1 MHDDDTLLGLE
12 HAGRARQHRG
22 GRPVF
27 SSRGAIYHLNA
38 RTGSRSKGQS
48 ARAAAAYIQR
58 TAEYSRDQDQADELV
73 YTESGHMPA
82 WAEAD
87 PTDYWDAAD
96 VYERA
101 NGRLFKRLEFALPVA
116 LTADEQ
122 QELAVGFARHLT
134 ADEHLPYTLA
144 IHAGAGTNPHC
155 HLLISER
162 TNDRLERSPAQWF
175 RRYNAAAPERGGAR
189 KTETLKPKAWLEA
202 TREAWAEQANQALER
217 AGHAIRI
224 DHRSLEAQ
232 GIERLPSLHL
242 GPTVQAMEARG
253 IETER
258 GAEARRREQ
267 VNAQLTDL
275 GTQREEVGYERT
287 SQREQLEPG
296 GAGSD
301 RAVAA
306 LGEPASGVAAG
317 GERAAGRG
325 LEDSPGR
332 GRGAS
337 AERGAGLG
345 AGAGG
350 VAPGDAGPAPEPHE
364 ADRAPGRAD
373 RALRS
378 RDRAVGADVE
388 PGSVAAGVGERDRD
402 LGCEPDSAGDL
413 LVDGADRSGPGA
425 THDLSAT
432 VGGDDRGGADR
443 DRTTAAAEG
452 AAGRGVAT
460 PADLAAARDQ
470 LTTTEEE
477 IERARQQLAAA
488 EAAHEAALER
498 EREQDREQ
506 QRQAREAERQRE
518 RERDEDFELEP

>member
-12 HAGRARQHRG
+12 HADRARQHRG

-58 TAEYSRDQDQADELV
+58 TAEYSRDQDRADELL
-73 YTESGHMPA
+73 YTASGHMPA

-87 PTDYWDAAD
+87 PTDYWNAAD
-96 VYERA
+96 LYERA
-101 NGRLFKRLEFALPVA
+101 NGRLFKRLEFALPTA

-122 QELAVGFARHLT
+122 QELAVGFAHHLT
-134 ADEHLPYTLA
+134 ADEQLPYTLA

-162 TNDRLERSPAQWF
+162 TNDGLERSPEQWF

-189 KTETLKPKAWLEA
+189 KTEALKPKAWLEA

-217 AGHAIRI
+217 AGHEIRI

-267 VNAQLTDL
+267 VNAQLAAL

-287 SQREQLEPG
+287 SQREQLERS
-296 GAGSD
+296 GAGVD
-301 RAVAA
+301 RAAAA
-306 LGEPASGVAAG
+306 LGEPDGGVAAG
-317 GERAAGRG
+317 RERAAGRG

-332 GRGAS
+332 GRGAA

-345 AGAGG
+345 AGAGD
-350 VAPGDAGPAPEPHE
+350 VAPGDAGPDPDSHGP
-364 ADRAPGRAD
+364 DRAPGRAD
-373 RALRS
+373 QALRT
-378 RDRAVGADVE
+378 RDRAVGADLE
-388 PGSVAAGVGERDRD
+388 PGSVAASSGARDRD
-402 LGCEPDSAGDL
+402 PGREPDPAGAL
-413 LVDGADRSGPGA
+413 LVAGAAGRDPAA
-425 THDLSAT
+425 TLDPSPT
-432 VGGDDRGGADR
+432 VGGDDGVGAER
-443 DRTTAAAEG
+443 DPPTSL
-452 AAGRGVAT
+452 AGDEAGGVAT
-460 PADLAAARDQ
+460 PADLAAARAQ

-498 EREQDREQ
+498 ERERDREQ
-506 QRQAREAERQRE
+506 KRQQE
-518 RERDEDFELEP
+518 RERGRDRDGGWEWER

>member
-12 HAGRARQHRG
+12 HADRARQHRG

-58 TAEYSRDQDQADELV
+58 TAEYSRDQDRADELL
-73 YTESGHMPA
+73 YTASGHMPA

-87 PTDYWDAAD
+87 PTDYWNAAD
-96 VYERA
+96 LYERA
-101 NGRLFKRLEFALPVA
+101 NGRLFKRLEFALPTA

-122 QELAVGFARHLT
+122 QELAVGFAHHLT
-134 ADEHLPYTLA
+134 ADEQLPYTLA

-162 TNDRLERSPAQWF
+162 TNDGLERSPEQWF

-189 KTETLKPKAWLEA
+189 KTEALKPKAWLEA

-217 AGHAIRI
+217 AGHEIRI

-232 GIERLPSLHL
+232 GIERLPSLYL
-242 GPTVQAMEARG
+242 GPTVAAMEARG
-253 IETER
+253 VETER

-267 VNAQLTDL
+267 VNAQLAAL
-275 GTQREEVGYERT
+275 QTQREEVGYERT
-287 SQREQLEPG
+287 RQREQLERS
-296 GAGSD
+296 GAGVD
-301 RAVAA
+301 RAAAA
-306 LGEPASGVAAG
+306 LGEPDGGVAAG
-317 GERAAGRG
+317 RERAAGRG

-332 GRGAS
+332 GRGAA

-350 VAPGDAGPAPEPHE
+350 MAPGDAGPASEPHSP
-364 ADRAPGRAD
+364 DRAPGAAD
-373 RALRS
+373 RALRT

-388 PGSVAAGVGERDRD
+388 PGSVAGGDGLRDRD
-402 LGCEPDSAGDL
+402 LGREPDPAGTL
-413 LVDGADRSGPGA
+413 LVAGAAGRDPAA
-425 THDLSAT
+425 TLDPSPT
-432 VGGDDRGGADR
+432 VGGDDGVGAER
-443 DRTTAAAEG
+443 DPTTSL
-452 AAGRGVAT
+452 AGDEAGGVAT
-460 PADLAAARDQ
+460 PADLATARDQ
-470 LTTTEEE
+470 LTTAEEE

-506 QRQAREAERQRE
+506 KRQQE
-518 RERDEDFELEP
+518 RERGRDRDGGWEWER

>member
-1 MHDDDTLLGLE
+1 MHDDDILLGLE

-22 GRPVF
+22 SRPVF

-58 TAEYSRDQDQADELV
+58 AAEYSRDQDRADELL
-73 YTESGHMPA
+73 YTASGHMPA

-87 PTDYWDAAD
+87 PTDYWNAAD
-96 VYERA
+96 LYERA
-101 NGRLFKRLEFALPVA
+101 NGRLFKRLEFALPTA
-116 LTADEQ
+116 LSTDEQ
-122 QELAVGFARHLT
+122 QELAVGFAHHLT

-144 IHAGAGTNPHC
+144 IHAGGGTNPHC

-162 TNDRLERSPAQWF
+162 TNDGLERSPEQWF
-175 RRYNAAAPERGGAR
+175 SRYNAAAPEQGGAR
-189 KTETLKPKAWLEA
+189 KTEALKPKAWLEA
-202 TREAWAEQANQALER
+202 TREAWAEQANAVLEE
-217 AGHAIRI
+217 AGLEVRI

-232 GIERLPSLHL
+232 GIERLPSLHM

-267 VNAQLTDL
+267 VNAQLADL
-275 GTQREEVGYERT
+275 GSQREEVAYERT
-287 SQREQLEPG
+287 SQREQLERG
-296 GAGSD
+296 GAGVD
-301 RAVAA
+301 RAAAA
-306 LGEPASGVAAG
+306 LGEPDG
-317 GERAAGRG
+317 GLATGRERAAGRS

-337 AERGAGLG
+337 PERGAGLG

-350 VAPGDAGPAPEPHE
+350 VAPGDAGPVPDPHGP
-364 ADRAPGRAD
+364 DRAPGAAD
-373 RALRS
+373 RALRT
-378 RDRAVGADVE
+378 RDRAVGADLE
-388 PGSVAAGVGERDRD
+388 PGSVAASGGARDRD
-402 LGCEPDSAGDL
+402 PGREPASASAL
-413 LVDGADRSGPGA
+413 LVARTAGRDPTA
-425 THDLSAT
+425 TLDPSPT
-432 VGGDDRGGADR
+432 VGGDDGVGADR
-443 DRTTAAAEG
+443 DPPTSV
-452 AAGRGVAT
+452 AGDDAGGVAT

-470 LTTTEEE
+470 LTTAEEE

-498 EREQDREQ
+498 ERERDREQ
-506 QRQAREAERQRE
+506 KRQQE
-518 RERDEDFELEP
+518 RERGRDRDGGWEWER

>member
-58 TAEYSRDQDQADELV
+58 TAEYSRDQDRADELL

-87 PTDYWDAAD
+87 PTDYWNAAD
-96 VYERA
+96 LYERA
-101 NGRLFKRLEFALPVA
+101 NGRLFKRLEFALPTA

-122 QELAVGFARHLT
+122 QELAVGFAHHLT

-144 IHAGAGTNPHC
+144 IHAGEGTNPHC

-162 TNDRLERSPAQWF
+162 TNDGLERSPELWF
-175 RRYNAAAPERGGAR
+175 RRYNAAEPEQGGAR
-189 KTETLKPKAWLEA
+189 KTEALKPKAWLEA
-202 TREAWAEQANQALER
+202 TREAWAEQANEALEE
-217 AGHAIRI
+217 AGLEIRI
-224 DHRSLEAQ
+224 DHRSLAAQ

-267 VNAQLTDL
+267 VNAQLAAL
-275 GTQREEVGYERT
+275 QTQQEEVAYERT
-287 SQREQLEPG
+287 SQREQLERG
-296 GAGSD
+296 GAGVD
-301 RAVAA
+301 RAAA
-306 LGEPASGVAAG
+306 PLGEPDGSLAAG
-317 GERAAGRG
+317 RERAAGRG

-332 GRGAS
+332 GRS
-337 AERGAGLG
+337 AAPERGAGLG

-350 VAPGDAGPAPEPHE
+350 VAPGDAGAAPTPHSP
-364 ADRAPGRAD
+364 DRAPGPAD
-373 RALRS
+373 RALRT

-388 PGSVAAGVGERDRD
+388 PGSVAASGGLRDRD
-402 LGCEPDSAGDL
+402 PGREPDPAGAL
-413 LVDGADRSGPGA
+413 LVAGAAGRDPAA
-425 THDLSAT
+425 TLDPSPT
-432 VGGDDRGGADR
+432 VGGDDGVGAERDPPTALAGDEDR
-443 DRTTAAAEG
+443 
-452 AAGRGVAT
+452 VAT
-460 PADLAAARDQ
+460 PADLAAARAQ
-470 LTTTEEE
+470 LTTAEEE

-498 EREQDREQ
+498 ERERDREQ
-506 QRQAREAERQRE
+506 KRQQE
-518 RERDEDFELEP
+518 RERGRDRDGGWEWER

>member
-12 HAGRARQHRG
+12 KAGRVRQHRF

-58 TAEYSRDQDQADELV
+58 EAEYGRDQDQADELV
-73 YTESGHMPA
+73 YAESAHMPS
-82 WAEAD
+82 WAAAD

-96 VYERA
+96 LYERA
-101 NGRLFKRLEFALPVA
+101 NGRLFKRLEFALPTA

-122 QELAVGFARHLT
+122 RELAVGFARHLT
-134 ADEHLPYTLA
+134 DGEQLPYTLA

-162 TNDRLERSPAQWF
+162 TNDGLERSAEQWF
-175 RRYNAAAPERGGAR
+175 KRYNAAAPEHGGAR
-189 KTETLKPKAWLEA
+189 KTEALKPKAWLEA

-224 DHRSLEAQ
+224 DHRRLEAQ
-232 GIERLPSLHL
+232 GIERLPNLHL

-258 GAEARRREQ
+258 GTEARRREQ
-267 VNAQLTDL
+267 VNAQLAAL
-275 GTQREEVGYERT
+275 HTQQEEAAYERT
-287 SQREQLEPG
+287 SQRHQLERG
-296 GAGSD
+296 GAGVD

-306 LGEPASGVAAG
+306 LGEPDGGLAAG
-317 GERAAGRG
+317 GERAAGRS
-325 LEDSPGR
+325 LEDGPGR

-337 AERGAGLG
+337 PERGAGLG

-350 VAPGDAGPAPEPHE
+350 MAPGDAGPAPAPHGP
-364 ADRAPGRAD
+364 DRAPGPAD
-373 RALRS
+373 RPLRS
-378 RDRAVGADVE
+378 RDRAVGADLE
-388 PGSVAAGVGERDRD
+388 PGSVAAGGGDRDRD
-402 LGCEPDSAGDL
+402 PGREPAPAGAL
-413 LVDGADRSGPGA
+413 LVARSTGPGSAA
-425 THDLSAT
+425 TLDPSPT
-432 VGGDDRGGADR
+432 VGGDDGGGAER
-443 DRTTAAAEG
+443 DRTTSL
-452 AAGRGVAT
+452 AGGDEDRGVTA
-460 PADLAAARDQ
+460 PADLAAAQAQ
-470 LTTTEEE
+470 LTTAEEE
-477 IERARQQLAAA
+477 LERARQQLAAA
-488 EAAHEAALER
+488 EAAHETTLER

-506 QRQAREAERQRE
+506 KRQAREAERQRE
-518 RERDEDFELEP
+518 RDEDFELEP

>member
-58 TAEYSRDQDQADELV
+58 AAEYSRDQDQADELL

-87 PTDYWDAAD
+87 PTDYWNAAD
-96 VYERA
+96 LYERA

-122 QELAVGFARHLT
+122 RELAVGFAHHLT

-144 IHAGAGTNPHC
+144 LHAGAGTNPHC

-162 TNDRLERSPAQWF
+162 TNDGLDRSPELWF
-175 RRYNAAAPERGGAR
+175 RRYNAAAPARGGAR
-189 KTETLKPKAWLEA
+189 KTAALKPKAWLEA

-267 VNAQLTDL
+267 VNAQLVDL
-275 GTQREEVGYERT
+275 GTQREEVAYERT
-287 SQREQLEPG
+287 SQREQLERG
-296 GAGSD
+296 GAGVD
-301 RAVAA
+301 RAAAA
-306 LGEPASGVAAG
+306 LGEPDGGLAAG
-317 GERAAGRG
+317 RERAAGRG

-332 GRGAS
+332 GRGAA

-350 VAPGDAGPAPEPHE
+350 VAPGDAGPAPAPYGP
-364 ADRAPGRAD
+364 DRAPGPAD

-378 RDRAVGADVE
+378 RDRTVGADLE
-388 PGSVAAGVGERDRD
+388 PGSVAASGGERDRD
-402 LGCEPDSAGDL
+402 PGREPASAGAL
-413 LVDGADRSGPGA
+413 LVARAAGRGPGA
-425 THDLSAT
+425 TLDPSPT
-432 VGGDDRGGADR
+432 VGSDDGSGADR
-443 DRTTAAAEG
+443 DPPTSL
-452 AAGRGVAT
+452 AGDDAGGVAT
-460 PADLAAARDQ
+460 PADLAAARAQ
-470 LTTTEEE
+470 LTTAEEE

-506 QRQAREAERQRE
+506 KRQAREAERQRA
-518 RERDEDFELEP
+518 RARDEDFELEP